1 MKIKQIAEDY
11 DIKLINVT
19 KKNIDKYSKLYKIK
33 KEDLINNAEII
44 GNEEL
49 ILGIFDDKEVRI
61 AAFFH
66 EIGHTL
72 ISDKFEK
79 LVNCD
84 CLLIEYKAWILGLK
98 AAKKYGYKF
107 SNKTFKYILTS
118 LNSYYEDA
126 LSRYEKRKKNKN
138 KH

>member
-19 KKNIDKYSKLYKIK
+19 KKNIDKYSKLYEIK

-98 AAKKYGYKF
+98 AAKNMDINFQIK
-107 SNKTFKYILTS
+107 L
-118 LNSYYEDA
+118 LNIF
-126 LSRYEKRKKNKN
+126 
-138 KH
+138 